1 MLLMRARRLEHPAT
15 VGWSSSHKNLPIGR
29 YYGLMP
35 GAYPRRTGLYV
46 YVVIVTKDDLQP
58 SARRYRA
65 YMTNVERITGGLGAP
80 VHVDLPDAYGAT
92 GTEAIEALEQAF
104 ETWQRDQSPRQS

>member
-1 MLLMRARRLEHPAT
+1 MPLSGTTADNASDAGASARTSGHSWLLKFPQ
-15 VGWSSSHKNLPIGR
+15 KLPIGR
-29 YYGLMP
+29 YYGRMP

-65 YMTNVERITGGLGAP
+65 YMTNVEP
-80 VHVDLPDAYGAT
+80 VCRHHCVERRGSSS
-92 GTEAIEALEQAF
+92 
-104 ETWQRDQSPRQS
+104 R